1 MEIEESNL
9 IFEFNNET
17 QAIKF
22 DDTKSYR
29 QFCNKMPSSKGV
41 DILADSKE
49 MIQFI
54 EIKNCTGH
62 ENENMWRTSINNS
75 KLSAAPRDLDVDDR
89 DSLDIEVTKKV
100 ASTISCLL
108 GAWRK
113 SEKSEKTAEIA
124 GFWKGVSDSKI
135 VMDKKQL
142 LVVLFLEG
150 DFVTNAPKSRSK
162 KAIMK
167 RLQESMNV
175 KLSWLNCKVMVVDSD
190 TYKERYLIEQE
201 KSKATIR
208 MK

>member
-9 IFEFNNET
+9 SFEFDNET

-22 DDTKSYR
+22 DDTKFYR
-29 QFCNKMPSSKGV
+29 QFFNRMPSSKGV

-62 ENENMWRTSINNS
+62 EIENMWRTSINNS

-100 ASTISCLL
+100 AATISCLL
-108 GAWRK
+108 GAWTK
-113 SEKSEKTAEIA
+113 SEKSEKAAELA
-124 GFWKGVSDSKI
+124 GFWKGVSDSRI
-135 VMDKKQL
+135 VVDKKQL
-142 LVVLFLEG
+142 LVILFLEG

-167 RLQESMNV
+167 RLQESINV

-190 TYKERYLIEQE
+190 TYKERYF
-201 KSKATIR
+201 KVSTRK
-208 MK
+208 